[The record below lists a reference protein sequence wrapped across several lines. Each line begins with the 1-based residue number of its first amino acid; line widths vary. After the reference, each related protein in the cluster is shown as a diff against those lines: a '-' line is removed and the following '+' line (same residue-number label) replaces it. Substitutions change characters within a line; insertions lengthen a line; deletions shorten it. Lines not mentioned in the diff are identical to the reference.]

1 MYANGRPKAL
11 VHLAFL
17 SATITLLL
25 VTPPSA
31 TAGTNKHPLCQALAN
46 GTAFASSGA
55 QMWCFGP
62 QPNGPMGNIKRAPTK
77 NTGTGF
83 LSNNVNAASF
93 SEDITSN
100 GERGSGQSETSIAA
114 SGQYVLEGWNDS
126 TGFFAP
132 CPSPGNKE
140 ELSGFGFS
148 SNAGKTFSDLGAPPN
163 ANCNT
168 WKYEGDP
175 SIDAYVVAGN
185 TYFYYASLFP
195 SLTGTDYNAVALAAC
210 QVQPGSPAT
219 LSCGQ
224 PIVAAAS
231 SECQSGFCSFL
242 DKDFVTI
249 DAAHG
254 RLYVAYT
261 EFGITFG
268 SQIEVASC
276 DLGNAFG
283 GRGPLG
289 GTPAVPVCENGSA
302 ASSATPPPPYLI
314 VEPADLINFCE
325 LEGAYP
331 AVSKGGDLYVANELN
346 WGDGCSQP
354 HLEQVAFTPQA
365 CLTLPASSCG
375 PAAST
380 EIPVISTDLTEI
392 PGYNRGVGNDF
403 PRIAVSDPKGTVSI
417 VWNDTRTN
425 PQADI
430 LLQSL
435 WLVSLTGVQA
445 APVKLNNDNVLGTLH
460 FLPAL
465 RNTDKN
471 GLLSVS
477 WYDRRRN
484 PNSADTDVYAAL
496 AVDPTTTST
505 PSSNV
510 RVTNVQSDWLS
521 VGSIIIPNFG
531 DYTDN
536 FIDISGSMQG
546 MFVAWSDGRYNIPQ
560 PFAAHQGVKEPL
572 SGTETIFGQVT
583 SRHPEL
589 PVRFLSYST

>member
-1 MYANGRPKAL
+1 MHTNGRPKVL
-11 VHLAFL
+11 VHVAFL
-17 SATITLLL
+17 LATITLLL
-25 VTPPSA
+25 VTPPNA
-31 TAGTNKHPLCQALAN
+31 TAGTNKHPLCQALAA

-62 QPNGPMGNIKRAPTK
+62 QPNGPIPHIRRSFPKTA
-77 NTGTGF
+77 GTGF
-83 LSNNVNAASF
+83 SSNNVNAASF
-93 SEDITSN
+93 SEDVTNN
-100 GERGSGQSETSIAA
+100 GERGSGESETSIAA
-114 SGQYVLEGWNDS
+114 SGKYVVEGWNDS

-140 ELSGFGFS
+140 ELSGLGFS
-148 SNAGKTFSDLGAPPN
+148 SNIGKTFSDLGAPPN
-163 ANCNT
+163 ANCAIRRLD
-168 WKYEGDP
+168 GDP

-185 TYFYYASLFP
+185 TYFYYASLYP
-195 SLTGTDYNAVALAAC
+195 SVTGSDYNAIAINAC

-231 SECQSGFCSFL
+231 TECQNGFCSFL
-242 DKDFVTI
+242 DKEFVTI
-249 DAAHG
+249 DAGHG
-254 RLYVAYT
+254 RLYISYT

-268 SQIEVASC
+268 SQIELASC

-283 GRGPLG
+283 GPGPLG

-302 ASSATPPPPYLI
+302 ASSVTPPPPYLI

-331 AVSKGGDLYVANELN
+331 ATTTGGDLYVANEFN
-346 WGDGCSQP
+346 WGDGCAQA
-354 HLEQVAFTPQA
+354 HLEQVAYTPQA

-375 PAAST
+375 PAAMT
-380 EIPVISTDLTEI
+380 EIPVISTDLTII

-403 PRIAVSDPKGTVSI
+403 PRIAVSDMKGTVSI
-417 VWNDTRTN
+417 VWNDTRSN
-425 PQADI
+425 PMADI

-435 WLVSLTGVQA
+435 QLVSLAPVQV
-445 APVKLNNDNVLGTLH
+445 APVKLNNDTGIGTLH
-460 FLPAL
+460 FLPAV
-465 RNTDKN
+465 RNTDAN
-471 GLLSVS
+471 GLLNVS

-484 PNSADTDVYAAL
+484 PTSGDTDVYAAL
-496 AVDPTTTST
+496 MVDPTTTST
-505 PSSNV
+505 PKSNV
-510 RVTNVQSDWLS
+510 RVTSVQSDWLS

-536 FIDISGSMQG
+536 FIDISGSLQG

-560 PFAAHQGVKEPL
+560 PFAAHQGVK
-572 SGTETIFGQVT
+572 
-583 SRHPEL
+583 
-589 PVRFLSYST
+589 

>member
-1 MYANGRPKAL
+1 MYSNGRPKAL

-17 SATITLLL
+17 SAAIMLLL
-25 VTPPSA
+25 VTPPNA

-62 QPNGPMGNIKRAPTK
+62 QPNGPIGHIKRSPLN
-77 NTGTGF
+77 NTGSGF
-83 LSNNVNAASF
+83 LSNNVNTASF
-93 SEDITSN
+93 SEDVIN

-148 SNAGKTFSDLGAPPN
+148 SNAGKTFTDLGAPPN
-163 ANCNT
+163 ANCNL
-168 WKYEGDP
+168 WRYEGDP
-175 SIDAYVVAGN
+175 TIDAYVVSGN
-185 TYFYYASLFP
+185 TYFYYASLYP
-195 SLTGTDYNAVALAAC
+195 SVIGTGYNAIALTAC
-210 QVQPGSPAT
+210 QVQPGNPASLGCT
-219 LSCGQ
+219 Q
-224 PIVAAAS
+224 PILAGAS
-231 SECQSGFCSFL
+231 TECDTSGFCSFL
-242 DKDFVTI
+242 DKDFMTI

-254 RLYVAYT
+254 RLYVSYT

-268 SQIEVASC
+268 TQEEVASC

-283 GRGPLG
+283 GPGPLG
-289 GTPAVPVCENGSA
+289 GTPALPVCENGSA
-302 ASSATPPPPYLI
+302 ASVTTPPPPYLV
-314 VEPADLINFCE
+314 VEPADLITFCE

-346 WGDGCSQP
+346 WGDGCAKP
-354 HLEQVAFTPQA
+354 HLEQVAYTPQS
-365 CLTLPASSCG
+365 CLTLPAASCG
-375 PAAST
+375 PAATT
-380 EIPVISTDLTEI
+380 EIPVTSTDETEI

-403 PRIAVSDPKGTVSI
+403 PRIAVSDSKGTVSI

-435 WLVSLTGVQA
+435 SLVTLAPVQA

-471 GLLSVS
+471 GLLNVS

-510 RVTNVQSDWLS
+510 RVTSVPSDWLS

-546 MFVAWSDGRYNIPQ
+546 LFVAWSDGRYNIPQ
-560 PFAAHQGVKEPL
+560 PFAAHQGVK
-572 SGTETIFGQVT
+572 
-583 SRHPEL
+583 
-589 PVRFLSYST
+589 